1 VRALRFGE
9 ELETPGRGGSLVERR
24 ESSPEGRGRFVEMGG
39 RAERGRKLWPSGFVF
54 LAKGSGVG
62 FGLFL
67 AKVREAAAVPW

>member
-1 VRALRFGE
+1 MV
-9 ELETPGRGGSLVERR
+9 T
-24 ESSPEGRGRFVEMGG
+24 
-39 RAERGRKLWPSGFVF
+39 AERGRKLWPSGFVF